1 MNRCA
6 WGRRRPGL
14 YANISLPV
22 LQVPVGE
29 EGGPGGFPDLLK
41 YGEKE
46 EDGEV
51 RRRMMMMRRRWR
63 GRGGMRRISRAA
75 W

>member
-1 MNRCA
+1 MNRSLCL
-6 WGRRRPGL
+6 GRLGL
-14 YANISLPV
+14 YANIPLPV

-29 EGGPGGFPDLLK
+29 EGGPGGFPHLLK

-51 RRRMMMMRRRWR
+51 RRRMIMRRRRWR
-63 GRGGMRRISRAA
+63 GRGGIRRISRTA